1 MWRRLTS
8 KPARERLAYAAMSL
22 LVVWHTL
29 AMALASAPESAVT
42 ASARPLFQPYLTLFR
57 LDNNWGFFAP
67 TVELGGQFRYIV
79 EDAAGQRHTFIPAEK
94 LSRFLPTSI
103 WFKDR
108 YKDIIESVQTHG
120 QAATAAFC
128 LEHAALRP
136 VAITFVELEQRDFSP
151 ADRLSGKHPLDPEF
165 VDERT
170 LEAIRCPAR

>member
-8 KPARERLAYAAMSL
+8 KPVRLAFAAMSL
-22 LVVWHTL
+22 LVIWHTL
-29 AMALASAPESAVT
+29 AMAIASAPESMIT
-42 ASARPLFQPYLTLFR
+42 ASARRLYHPYLTLFR

-79 EDAAGQRHTFIPAEK
+79 EDAAGQRHTFVPADK

-108 YKDIIESVQTHG
+108 YKDIVEAIETHG
-120 QAATAAFC
+120 QAAAAAFC
-128 LEHAALRP
+128 LEHAALHP
-136 VAITFVELEQRDFSP
+136 VAITFVELEQKDFSP

-170 LEAIRCPAR
+170 LEAIRCPPAQ

>member
-1 MWRRLTS
+1 MWRRLTL
-8 KPARERLAYAAMSL
+8 KPVRLVFAAMSL
-22 LVVWHTL
+22 LVIWHTL
-29 AMALASAPESAVT
+29 AMAIASAPESTIT
-42 ASARPLFQPYLTLFR
+42 ASARLLFQPYLTLFR

-79 EDAAGQRHTFIPAEK
+79 EDAAGQRHTFVPAAK

-108 YKDIIESVQTHG
+108 YKDIVESVETQG
-120 QAATAAFC
+120 QAAAAAFC
-128 LEHAALRP
+128 LEHAALHP
-136 VAITFVELEQRDFSP
+136 VAITFVELEQKDFSP

-170 LEAIRCPAR
+170 LEAIQCPAQ

>member
-8 KPARERLAYAAMSL
+8 KPVRLAFAAMSL
-22 LVVWHTL
+22 LVIWHTL
-29 AMALASAPESAVT
+29 AMAIASAPESMIT
-42 ASARPLFQPYLTLFR
+42 TSARLLYHPYLTLFR

-79 EDAAGQRHTFIPAEK
+79 EDAAGQRHTFVPAEK

-108 YKDIIESVQTHG
+108 YKDILEAIETHG
-120 QAATAAFC
+120 QAAAAAFC
-128 LEHAALRP
+128 LEHAALHP
-136 VAITFVELEQRDFSP
+136 VAITFVELEQKDFSP

-170 LEAIRCPAR
+170 LEAIRCPAQ